1 MKIARLLMLLL
12 ALSATV
18 LSATRLPSKTPVRK
32 GGGIHHAHS
41 QKGGPRNQKATEYE
55 WWCNDGS
62 DGGPCSG
69 MYECM
74 DLCMEHCGPPCTWYG
89 DAT

>member
-18 LSATRLPSKTPVRK
+18 LSAAKLPSKTPVRK
-32 GGGIHHAHS
+32 GGGIAHS
-41 QKGGPRNQKATEYE
+41 TSKTAVGAAQASDS

-62 DGGPCSG
+62 YEGECSG
-69 MYECM
+69 MYDCM
-74 DLCMEHCGPPCTWYG
+74 DLCMEYCGPPCTWYG
-89 DAT
+89 ET

>member
-1 MKIARLLMLLL
+1 MKTARLLMLLL

-18 LSATRLPSKTPVRK
+18 LSAAKPPSKTLVPQG
-32 GGGIHHAHS
+32 GGGIAHS
-41 QKGGPRNQKATEYE
+41 TKKTEVGAAQASDS

-62 DGGPCSG
+62 AGGECSG

-89 DAT
+89 EN

>member
-18 LSATRLPSKTPVRK
+18 LSATKLPSKNPVRK
-32 GGGIHHAHS
+32 GGGIAHATS
-41 QKGGPRNQKATEYE
+41 RTAVGAAAGSDS

-62 DGGPCSG
+62 ASGSCSG
-69 MYECM
+69 MYDCM
-74 DLCMEHCGPPCTWYG
+74 DQCMANCGPPCTWYG
-89 DAT
+89 DLQ

>member
-18 LSATRLPSKTPVRK
+18 LSAAKPSNTPVRK
-32 GGGIHHAHS
+32 GGGVAHS
-41 QKGGPRNQKATEYE
+41 ANKMAVGAAQASDS

-62 DGGPCSG
+62 DGGSCSG
-69 MYECM
+69 MHECM
-74 DLCMEHCGPPCTWYG
+74 DLCMQYCGPPCTWYG
-89 DAT
+89 ET

>member
-12 ALSATV
+12 LALSATV
-18 LSATRLPSKTPVRK
+18 LSGAKPPSKTPVGE
-32 GGGIHHAHS
+32 GGGVAPS
-41 QKGGPRNQKATEYE
+41 TRMAVGAAQASYY

-62 DGGPCSG
+62 DGGECSG

-74 DLCMEHCGPPCTWYG
+74 DLCMEYCGPPCTWYG
-89 DAT
+89 ET

>member
-18 LSATRLPSKTPVRK
+18 LSAASQPSRTPVRK
-32 GGGIHHAHS
+32 GGGIAHS
-41 QKGGPRNQKATEYE
+41 TKRTAVGATAASDS

-62 DGGPCSG
+62 AGGDCSG
-69 MYECM
+69 MHDCM
-74 DLCMEHCGPPCTWYG
+74 DLCMEYCGPPCTWYG

>member
-1 MKIARLLMLLL
+1 MKIARLLMLL

-18 LSATRLPSKTPVRK
+18 LSAAKLPSETPDRK
-32 GGGIHHAHS
+32 GGGIAHS
-41 QKGGPRNQKATEYE
+41 TSKTALGDVQAPDY

-62 DGGPCSG
+62 DGGECSG
-69 MYECM
+69 MHECM

-89 DAT
+89 ET